1 MIIRTL
7 KVTGR
12 LILLSVGLAVAIFLS
27 LVLYSAVIYPMYL
40 KSQAGIG
47 MDRKDVLDNLQGHEY
62 SLSGTLSLCEG
73 NAWHGD
79 CAAATNSNSVEYL
92 TLKTGI
98 DTWLVVG
105 FNSEG
110 KVSFVG
116 LGDT

>member
-1 MIIRTL
+1 MISRML
-7 KVTGR
+7 KVAGK
-12 LILLSVGLAVAIFLS
+12 LILLSAGLAVAIFLL
-27 LVLYSAVIYPMYL
+27 LVLYSAVIYPLYL

-47 MDRKDVLDNLQGHEY
+47 MDRKDVLDNLQGNEY
-62 SLSGTLSLCEG
+62 SLSETLSLCES

-79 CAAATNSNSVEYL
+79 CAAATSSNSVEYL
-92 TLKTGI
+92 TLKTGV

-105 FNSEG
+105 FDSNG